1 MDTKYVVPPFGVK
14 KNQISVALA
23 VVVRVTE
30 PPGYLNVA
38 PEPAKATV
46 LPGVASFVKI
56 SVNED
61 APDDTGKR
69 KVIVAFPL
77 SVAENTLPLVK
88 SRLMAVPVLP
98 RAVTVS
104 A

>member
-1 MDTKYVVPPFGVK
+1 MDAKYVVPAFGVK
-14 KNQISVALA
+14 KNQISTALA

-30 PPGYLNVA
+30 PPGYLNVP
-38 PEPAKATV
+38 PEKATV

-56 SVNED
+56 STKEE
-61 APDDTGKR
+61 APVATGYR
-69 KVIVAFPL
+69 KVIVVLPL
-77 SVAENTLPLVK
+77 SVAVKTPPLVT

>member
-1 MDTKYVVPPFGVK
+1 MST
-14 KNQISVALA
+14 ALA
-23 VVVRVTE
+23 VVVRE
-30 PPGYLNVA
+30 SAAAPPGNFIVA
-38 PEPAKATV
+38 PEPIKVTV
-46 LPGVASFVKI
+46 LPGVASFVRI